1 MEAISCSSSVP
12 QLRLDDL
19 IIASQG
25 ASNAWCLIIMAQY
38 TGQCEKKNDAIDI
51 VLDGFIL
58 FDFMGYCMALQKQGT
73 VCYFFFGKVR
83 DLGYCLRYP
92 SFHQET
98 ACLKP
103 FTNMLCMEPKR
114 CT

>member
-12 QLRLDDL
+12 QFRLDDL

-73 VCYFFFGKVR
+73 VCYFFLVKSVI
-83 DLGYCLRYP
+83 LA
-92 SFHQET
+92 T
-98 ACLKP
+98 V
-103 FTNMLCMEPKR
+103 
-114 CT
+114 